1 MKKLP
6 IIYHPHYDIPVPKIH
21 SFVGNKFSDL
31 FTYLQ
36 DHYFQNLDILTPSS
50 ATFENLKKSHEIDY
64 INKVTNDQLTKD
76 HLRLINLPWSERLRE
91 RSFLETEGTFLTAKK
106 SLETGLSCHVGGGTH
121 HAHFD
126 HGYGFCVFNDLAYT
140 AINLIKEKLVTKVL
154 ILDLDVHQGDGTIDI
169 CKKYSS
175 IYTCSI
181 HSNSNFPYEKKQGW
195 MDVSLPS
202 AIGDDEYL
210 ETLKKTLQSIH
221 EQITPDIVLYD
232 AGVDI
237 FFDDKLGNLKVSLD
251 GIKQRDHMV
260 LDHYRKKNI
269 PIATVIGG
277 GYSKDHQELASRH
290 GIIFE
295 TAIKYL

>member
-36 DHYFQNLDILTPSS
+36 DHYFQNLDVLTPSS

-106 SLETGLSCHVGGGTH
+106 ALETGLACHVGGGTH
-121 HAHFD
+121 HAHFNY
-126 HGYGFCVFNDLAYT
+126 GYGFCVFNDLAYT
-140 AINLIKEKLVTKVL
+140 AINLLKEKLVTKVL

-181 HSNSNFPYEKKQGW
+181 HSDSNFPYEKKQGW
-195 MDVSLPS
+195 IDVSLPS
-202 AIGDDEYL
+202 SIGDNQYL
-210 ETLKKTLQSIH
+210 ETLKQTLRSIH
-221 EQITPDIVLYD
+221 NQMTPDIVLYD

-237 FFDDKLGNLKVSLD
+237 FLDDKLGNLKVSLE
-251 GIKQRDHMV
+251 GIRERDHMV
-260 LDHYRKKNI
+260 LDHYKKLDI

-277 GYSKDHQELASRH
+277 GYSKDNQELASRH

>member
-6 IIYHPHYDIPVPKIH
+6 IIYHSDYDIPVPKIH
-21 SFVGNKFSDL
+21 SFVGSKFSDL

-36 DHYFQNLDILTPSS
+36 ENYSQNLEVLQPTPAS
-50 ATFENLKKSHEIDY
+50 FENLKKSHEINY
-64 INKVTNDQLTKD
+64 INKVINDKLTKD
-76 HLRLINLPWSERLRE
+76 YLHLINLPWSDRLRK
-91 RSFLETEGTFLTAKK
+91 RSFLETEGTYLTAKK
-106 SLETGLSCHVGGGTH
+106 ALETRLACHVGGGTH

-140 AINLIKEKLVTKVL
+140 AINLIKEKLVEKVL

-181 HSNSNFPYEKKQGW
+181 HSDSNFPYEKKQGW
-195 MDVSLPS
+195 MDISLS
-202 AIGDDEYL
+202 SEISDDEYL
-210 ETLKKTLQSIH
+210 EVLKKNLQKIYD
-221 EQITPDIVLYD
+221 QITPDIVLYD

-237 FFDDKLGNLKVSLD
+237 FSDDKLGNLKVSLE
-251 GIKQRDHMV
+251 GIRERDHMV
-260 LDHYRKKNI
+260 LDHYKKQDI

-277 GYSKDHQELASRH
+277 GYSKDHKELASRH
-290 GIIFE
+290 GIVFE
-295 TAIKYL
+295 TAIKNL

>member
-1 MKKLP
+1 
-6 IIYHPHYDIPVPKIH
+6 
-21 SFVGNKFSDL
+21 
-31 FTYLQ
+31 
-36 DHYFQNLDILTPSS
+36 
-50 ATFENLKKSHEIDY
+50 
-64 INKVTNDQLTKD
+64 
-76 HLRLINLPWSERLRE
+76 
-91 RSFLETEGTFLTAKK
+91 
-106 SLETGLSCHVGGGTH
+106 
-121 HAHFD
+121 
-126 HGYGFCVFNDLAYT
+126 
-140 AINLIKEKLVTKVL
+140 
-154 ILDLDVHQGDGTIDI
+154 
-169 CKKYSS
+169 
-175 IYTCSI
+175 
-181 HSNSNFPYEKKQGW
+181 